1 MKRYLFCWLLIIG
14 YQSLLAQTKTGLSKI
29 AVLAFYNLENFYD
42 TKDNGLV
49 DDNEFTALGA
59 KHYDDGIYQNKI
71 LHLAT
76 VIKGIGEQFT
86 KDGAALLGVVEIE
99 NDTVLQDLVIHPL
112 LSLRK
117 YQIVH
122 YDSKDKRGIDV
133 ALLYNP
139 KYFKPIHSN
148 SIHVNL
154 PSSTG
159 VKYETRDILMVHGL
173 LDGDSIYL
181 FVNHWPSKRGGEDKT
196 TASRNAA
203 AATCRKEIDR
213 IRLKEPRAKIVVM
226 GDFNDNPDSYS
237 ISKVLKTSGNAQR
250 IEPDFLFNPWLK
262 IFSQGRGTLAHQDVW
277 SLFDQVLVSSE
288 WLNKEQ
294 TGYHFK
300 YAHIHQTN
308 AMVENSGRYRGYPMR
323 TWDGNNY
330 RGGFSDHF
338 PSYIVVLK
346 PMQQE
351 IDH

>member
-1 MKRYLFCWLLIIG
+1 LLIG
-14 YQSLLAQTKTGLSKI
+14 HQSLLAQSKTGLSKI

-59 KHYDDGIYQNKI
+59 KHYDEGIYQNKI

-86 KDGAALLGVVEIE
+86 KDGASLLGVVEIE
-99 NDTVLQDLVIHPL
+99 NDTVLQDLVAHPL
-112 LSLRK
+112 LSSRK

-133 ALLYNP
+133 GLLYNP
-139 KYFKPIHSN
+139 KYFKPIHST

-213 IRLKEPRAKIVVM
+213 IRLKEPSAKIVVM

-250 IEPDFLFNPWLK
+250 IEPDVLFNPWLK
-262 IFSQGRGTLAHQDVW
+262 IFRQGRGTLANQDVW
-277 SLFDQVLVSSE
+277 SLFDQVLVSSV

-294 TGYHFK
+294 TGFHFK

-308 AMVENSGRYRGYPMR
+308 SMVENSGRYRGYPMR

-346 PMQQE
+346 PLQHE

>member
-1 MKRYLFCWLLIIG
+1 
-14 YQSLLAQTKTGLSKI
+14 
-29 AVLAFYNLENFYD
+29 
-42 TKDNGLV
+42 
-49 DDNEFTALGA
+49 EFTRAGA
-59 KHYDDGIYQNKI
+59 KHYHHGIYQDKI

-86 KDGAALLGVVEIE
+86 KDGSALLGVVEIE
-99 NDTVLQDLVIHPL
+99 NDTVLLDLVNHPL
-112 LSLRK
+112 LRNRN

-122 YDSKDKRGIDV
+122 YNSKDKRGIDV

-139 KYFKPIHSN
+139 KYFKPIHSAT
-148 SIHVNL
+148 IHVNL

-159 VKYETRDILMVHGL
+159 IKYETRDILMVKGL
-173 LDGDSIYL
+173 LDGDTIHL

-203 AATCRKEIDR
+203 ASACRKVIDN
-213 IRLKEPRAKIVVM
+213 IFYSNPNAKIIVM

-237 ISKVLKTSGNAQR
+237 ISKVLKSSGNPQGLATGV
-250 IEPDFLFNPWLK
+250 LYNPWLSILK
-262 IFSQGRGTLAHQDVW
+262 QGRGTLAHQDIW
-277 SLFDQVLVSSE
+277 SLFDQVLLSRV
-288 WLNKEQ
+288 WLDQ
-294 TGYHFK
+294 SAPGFYFK
-300 YAHIHQTN
+300 FAQIHQTN

-346 PMQQE
+346 PVN
-351 IDH
+351 H